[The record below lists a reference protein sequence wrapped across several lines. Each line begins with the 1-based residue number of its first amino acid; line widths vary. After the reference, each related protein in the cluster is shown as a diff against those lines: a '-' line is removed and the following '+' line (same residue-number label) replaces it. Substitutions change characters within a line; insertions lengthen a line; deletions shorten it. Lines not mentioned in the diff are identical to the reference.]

1 MLVRKELLVSGQRL
15 LAGLLAGFVVILG
28 AFKAAEATS
37 HDVGW
42 TFGNVGSASYRLDA
56 FEPADAGLG
65 ASLGSQDPTLTV
77 QVGKRYQV
85 TVTNFVPHPFEV
97 LSKGSSVGLDR
108 ILLAQGGKTGSFES
122 DPDVD
127 WADDGSGTV
136 TFTLTPS
143 LHEAMMDSGR
153 VPGYR
158 CGVHIFS
165 MRGDFNVLPAAEAE
179 PEPKPGPGPIGD
191 PIPEPIEKGE
201 IAIELEPIASGL
213 VAPVYLTHAG
223 DGTDRLFVLDQP
235 GYIWVIENGNLLE
248 TPFLDM
254 TERVYMPG
262 FFGSQDADDFDER
275 GLLGL
280 AFHPR
285 FADPESPGYR
295 KIYTYSSESAGSVAD
310 FTTVPLPAGEVFD
323 HQSVV
328 AEWTVEAA
336 NPNVIDKSTR
346 REIMRIDEPQFNHN
360 GGMLAFGRDGYM
372 YIAVGDGGAA
382 NDSANGH
389 GDTGNGQNINTV
401 HGSILRIDPIDPLST
416 PESRDLPS
424 GNGSYRVPVSNPFV
438 GEYGLDE
445 IFAYGFRNPWRFSFH
460 PSTDTLTVAD
470 VGQNMIE
477 EVDLVR
483 SGENHGWNL
492 KEGSFRFDPVDG
504 TVSDDRSGLPAG
516 LIEPVVEYDHDEGIS
531 ITGGFVYHGSAIPE
545 LTGKY
550 VFGDF
555 SSSFFAPDGRLF
567 YADLGTGLINE
578 LKTGMDDR
586 DLGLY
591 VKAFGQ
597 DAAGELYLL
606 AGTNLG
612 PFGSDGVVLK
622 IVDLC
627 TARITGDI
635 NGDCVVDIDDFN
647 IFIDHWMENALR

>member
-1 MLVRKELLVSGQRL
+1 LL
-15 LAGLLAGFVVILG
+15 
-28 AFKAAEATS
+28 
-37 HDVGW
+37 
-42 TFGNVGSASYRLDA
+42 
-56 FEPADAGLG
+56 
-65 ASLGSQDPTLTV
+65 
-77 QVGKRYQV
+77 
-85 TVTNFVPHPFEV
+85 
-97 LSKGSSVGLDR
+97 
-108 ILLAQGGKTGSFES
+108 
-122 DPDVD
+122 
-127 WADDGSGTV
+127 
-136 TFTLTPS
+136 
-143 LHEAMMDSGR
+143 
-153 VPGYR
+153 
-158 CGVHIFS
+158 
-165 MRGDFNVLPAAEAE
+165 
-179 PEPKPGPGPIGD
+179 
-191 PIPEPIEKGE
+191 
-201 IAIELEPIASGL
+201 
-213 VAPVYLTHAG
+213 
-223 DGTDRLFVLDQP
+223 
-235 GYIWVIENGNLLE
+235 
-248 TPFLDM
+248 
-254 TERVYMPG
+254 
-262 FFGSQDADDFDER
+262 
-275 GLLGL
+275 
-280 AFHPR
+280 
-285 FADPESPGYR
+285 
-295 KIYTYSSESAGSVAD
+295 
-310 FTTVPLPAGEVFD
+310 
-323 HQSVV
+323 
-328 AEWTVEAA
+328 
-336 NPNVIDKSTR
+336 
-346 REIMRIDEPQFNHN
+346 
-360 GGMLAFGRDGYM
+360 
-372 YIAVGDGGAA
+372 
-382 NDSANGH
+382 
-389 GDTGNGQNINTV
+389 
-401 HGSILRIDPIDPLST
+401 
-416 PESRDLPS
+416 S
-424 GNGSYRVPVSNPFV
+424 GNSSYRVPLRNPAV